1 MTAEAPAPSK
11 TGAGDVH
18 PDARRAGARER
29 AAWADFA
36 RGVSVVLVVLMH
48 LYFLHYTWY
57 FRSEDG
63 AAVVKSVLDYTSPL
77 RMPLFFLVSGY
88 LASRAVQRPWGSS
101 LHGRILQ
108 PVYLFVLWLGVN
120 IAIDVWRAA
129 LGVRGEVSPWE
140 FFTDNLLWPQTTLW
154 YLYALVLFFG
164 VTKLTRE
171 VPAPVVVIVG
181 TMVSIIGTTFSDG
194 LAQNLLRSFVF
205 YALASRAPQLIE
217 RIVAGVAALRAWPAL
232 LLVLGAGAGYAALTA
247 LYLEL
252 WVDWG
257 LYLVAG
263 AAGVLFGVVLSVRIG
278 GSLLAAP
285 VRYLGRHTLPIFL
298 VHPFVFIA
306 ANDILVDNPDFAG
319 VIRDDQALLIAY
331 PWLLLLVTVG
341 FSVGLEALAK
351 LLGLRALFSL
361 PRWRPSGSGP

>member
-1 MTAEAPAPSK
+1 MTAEAPASPA
-11 TGAGDVH
+11 TGVGDAHAGAH
-18 PDARRAGARER
+18 ATGARER

-57 FRSEDG
+57 FRGEDG

-77 RMPLFFLVSGY
+77 RMPLFFLVSGF

-140 FFTDNLLWPQTTLW
+140 YFTDNLLWPQTTLW
-154 YLYALVLFFG
+154 YLYALVLFFT
-164 VTKLTRE
+164 VTRLTRE

-181 TMVSIIGTTFSDG
+181 TMVSIIGTTFTDG

-205 YALASRAPQLIE
+205 YALASRAPQVID
-217 RIVAGVAALRAWPAL
+217 RIVAGVAALGAWPAL

-257 LYLVAG
+257 LYLLAG
-263 AAGVLFGVVLSVRIG
+263 AAGVLFGLVLSARIG
-278 GSLLAAP
+278 GHVLMAP

-306 ANDILVDNPDFAG
+306 ANDILAENPDLADA
-319 VIRDDQALLIAY
+319 ILDDQALLIAY

-341 FSVGLEALAK
+341 LSVGLEALAK

-361 PRWRPSGSGP
+361 PRWKQRASGP

>member
-1 MTAEAPAPSK
+1 LDGLQEK
-11 TGAGDVH
+11 GALGV
-18 PDARRAGARER
+18 AAGESVGLPGRV
-29 AAWADFA
+29 AWADFA

-48 LYFLHYTWY
+48 LYFLHYTWF
-57 FRSEDG
+57 FRGEDG
-63 AAVVKSVLDYTSPL
+63 AAVVKSVLDVTSPL
-77 RMPLFFLVSGY
+77 RMPLFFLVSGF
-88 LASRAVQRPWGSS
+88 LASRAVERSWGSS

-154 YLYALVLFFG
+154 YLYALVLFFT

-181 TMVSIIGTTFSDG
+181 TLVSVIGTTFSDG

-205 YALASRAPQLIE
+205 YALAARAPQVVD
-217 RIVAGVAALRAWPAL
+217 RVVAGVAGLRAGPAL
-232 LLVLGAGAGYAALTA
+232 LVVLGAGAGYAALTA

-252 WVDWG
+252 WVDFG
-257 LYLVAG
+257 LYLLAG
-263 AAGVLFGVVLSVRIG
+263 AAGVLFGLVLSARIG
-278 GSLLAAP
+278 GHLLGAP

-306 ANDILVDNPDFAG
+306 ANDIFADNPDLADA
-319 VIRDDQALLIAY
+319 IRDDQTLLIAY
-331 PWLLLLVTVG
+331 PWLLLLTTVG
-341 FSVGLEALAK
+341 LSVGLEALAR

-361 PRWRPSGSGP
+361 PRWNAKTPDP

>member
-1 MTAEAPAPSK
+1 VTAEAPASPA
-11 TGAGDVH
+11 TGAGD
-18 PDARRAGARER
+18 AQAGARLAGVRGR

-48 LYFLHYTWY
+48 LYFLHYTWF
-57 FRSEDG
+57 FRGEYG

-77 RMPLFFLVSGY
+77 RMPLFFLVSGF
-88 LASRAVQRPWGSS
+88 LASRAVERSWGSS

-129 LGVRGEVSPWE
+129 FGVRGEVSPWE
-140 FFTDNLLWPQTTLW
+140 YFTGNLLWPQTTLW
-154 YLYALVLFFG
+154 YLYALVLFFT
-164 VTKLTRE
+164 VTRLTRE

-181 TMVSIIGTTFSDG
+181 VMISVIGTTFVDG

-205 YALASRAPQLIE
+205 YALAARAPQVID
-217 RIVAGVAALRAWPAL
+217 RVVAGVAALRAWPAL

-252 WVDWG
+252 WVDFG
-257 LYLVAG
+257 LYLLAG
-263 AAGVLFGVVLSVRIG
+263 AAGVLFGLVLSARIG
-278 GSLLAAP
+278 GHLLLAP
-285 VRYLGRHTLPIFL
+285 VRYLGRHTLAIFL

-306 ANDILVDNPDFAG
+306 ANDILMDDPDLAD
-319 VIRDDQALLIAY
+319 VIRSDQALLIAY

-341 FSVGLEALAK
+341 LSVGLEAVAK
-351 LLGLRALFSL
+351 LFGLRALFSL
-361 PRWRPSGSGP
+361 PRWSASGSGS